1 MIEQSALYLC
11 IGRDVRATLADGRV
25 LAGRLVLLDGQLIRV
40 GTTGEAHSED
50 IVDLRVTATLQAYH
64 AAHEAGEALLPE
76 GWVVP
81 FTKDDLEQPERDF
94 PFIRLSN
101 YDCMLTGHLY
111 LEQDE
116 RNNYGRLVL
125 RDVRVEH
132 AVLSLSCMELR
143 KCWLYETA
151 GQELLLP
158 AKLQPSSSNSA
169 ELVDSRGTQVT
180 LPQEDIRGILHFP
193 QAGERIQ
200 LSNDAQTTEGIVLSV
215 NETLRDGVA
224 LLASVNLLLEDGS
237 VCTMPVTRT
246 TTLLWSGKVVSDAQG
261 NKSVDICGNNRM
273 RFDYS
278 TESMA
283 EGTEF
288 DWVREYSMVWCRLS
302 VSRKKSI
309 ATEVQQ
315 EQERFTGY
323 GIVVF
328 QPAEGIGFI
337 GPEFMTKNY
346 ATAMH
351 CGSMPRGNVAFRK
364 SLLPEDELKSGFLSI
379 VKYTTSMDPDS
390 VPEGEPK
397 PMATKVT
404 IVQQV
409 QLKEYSRILVDSK
422 GNVSKTVLSQEMVSL
437 SLMSPEI
444 SPEWVGREG
453 AGTPGILK
461 LFGIPEQP
469 AQLQS
474 CNLMVNAAVFRLAS
488 GELRTLSGREIEW
501 FRAFGQV
508 SAFFKKG
515 YGYVNGFYFFH
526 VNDCDEQVTRDHLYQ
541 LVEGQK
547 LLVSYA
553 LAIRWKDREQVLNAV
568 DVRMLSRNVHTARLV
583 MFRPEEAVV
592 ELDSAKYDPS
602 ASFHLPQ
609 REQLM
614 PCDVPL
620 VEDLNFYK
628 QDQSERLTY
637 PVEYWPVE
645 QNGTTMIHLAGAPQ
659 RERVVG
665 VPLVGYLLRA
675 GLGLR
680 GRFSFV
686 YRPEQLDWSN
696 QGEVYEEE
704 QKNGIYL
711 SLEEQ
716 NISLDFEN
724 GVQYVVNYTVHTN
737 AVGRPNAWVRKIL
750 WKGRLSD
757 LCPKPKELKLPEP
770 VQKKMQVD
778 TMDLSS
784 FHSNFPEPGEMF
796 GILTRKANTSGTI
809 GIHYEQN
816 YRSEQLPV
824 LYNSKNEVTFT
835 YHADYNGSTTEA
847 LNTKKYAYIVRYIQE
862 GTTTNTKTG
871 VEYPSLKDH
880 SEVLVLHRYLREG
893 AILDVAGDI
902 LTIWTPLEIRDK
914 DLNRKLLSE
923 VPLPIAGESVLLAP
937 ETTKG
942 NAEYRLCTTDGE
954 TLFAA
959 EDNENLG
966 RVADN
971 IEHVWRFGC
980 ITDYTVGNKEAVLN
994 GKYRFATSDMEKKL
1008 RGIADCRVGW
1018 GQLGL
1023 LCVFRL
1029 DRSRRIA
1036 AVARARSN
1044 RSFLPWE
1051 KALVREVIPEKSRIM
1066 VETLR
1071 DQATLC
1077 FRNTDNPDDQYISAA
1092 MRHDNELKDSTVWV
1106 RRAVMCWWN
1115 ADAAEAQLRAEVFE
1129 MRAEEQSVSIRYQ
1142 YQEDGAGTYVA
1153 EYRTSRYPLNEP
1165 ERFQTYLDKECRIR
1179 WTLSSENTAKLNAE
1193 LLEKTLQKTTNA
1205 KNPYIEAVNHTLKAG
1220 SAIYQDRPERK
1231 ELWEYLTC
1239 QTEEGTEFVPGRCA
1253 FVWGTRRAGKT
1264 TMMNQIEAQM
1274 QDDELL
1280 RSRTIFIKWGF
1291 FLSVVGGGEAVESGE
1306 WEAILYSEIL
1316 KGIAKIARENLQK
1329 KDKELFNFLKVHGLN
1344 TKLSEDGSARR
1355 EFDDFMERFNQCNT
1369 GKRPYR
1375 IVLVIDEFTGFA
1387 RTLYMKFQD
1396 ARSGDQL
1403 ERADSLKRQMDF
1415 IRYLSEKGI
1424 VQIFVGHDAMMQ
1436 AMEKLDAVNLNVQA
1450 AKKIVVTSLPPDAA
1464 RELIRAPMK
1473 REFGLDPYD
1482 SASGQRVVEQMLDL
1496 TGCFPDL
1503 LIKLCN
1509 EMAELYKASG
1519 PEYLRLQEN
1528 DLKNVVRH
1536 YLEKARLTW
1545 NSFSYLTEDDGDN
1558 LQRDGGADTSIY
1570 LRILAEE
1577 TVSQNARAIPTKMA
1591 NEVLFRKMGGQEA
1604 AEEAMDKLSRRGI
1617 LRWTAGNEV
1626 KITFGLY
1633 LEVAKK
1639 MMGCADV

>member
-1 MIEQSALYLC
+1 MIEQSTLYLC
-11 IGRDVRATLADGRV
+11 IGRDARATLADGRV

-40 GTTGEAHSED
+40 GTTGKVRSED

-101 YDCMLTGHLY
+101 YDCVLTGHLRM
-111 LEQDE
+111 ERDE
-116 RNNYGRLVL
+116 HNAYGRLVL
-125 RDVRVEH
+125 QDVRVEN
-132 AVLSLSCMELR
+132 AMLSLNCSELR
-143 KCWLYETA
+143 KFFWLYETT

-158 AKLQPSSSNSA
+158 AKLQSYSADSA

-180 LPQEDIRGILHFP
+180 LTRENIRAILHFP

-200 LSNDAQTTEGIVLSV
+200 LSDESQTTEGIVLSA
-215 NETLRDGVA
+215 NETVQDGVA
-224 LLASVNLLLEDGS
+224 WLASVNLLLEDGS
-237 VCTMPVTRT
+237 VCTVPVTKAT
-246 TTLLWSGKVVSDAQG
+246 SILWNGKVVASAQTG
-261 NKSVDICGNNRM
+261 KSVDLCDSTHLH
-273 RFDYS
+273 FDYS

-283 EGTEF
+283 EGTDFE
-288 DWVREYSMVWCRLS
+288 WVRERSMVWCSLS
-302 VSRKKSI
+302 VSRKKTI
-309 ATEVQQ
+309 ATEIQQ

-328 QPAEGIGFI
+328 QSAEGIGFI
-337 GPEFMTKNY
+337 GREFMTKKY
-346 ATAMH
+346 AAALH
-351 CGSMPRGNVAFRK
+351 YGSLPRGNVAFRT
-364 SLLPEDELKSGFLSI
+364 SLLPEEELKSGALAI

-390 VPEGEPK
+390 VPEGEQK

-404 IVQQV
+404 VVQRV
-409 QLKEYSRILVDSK
+409 QTEGYSRFLVDSN
-422 GNVSKTVLSQEMVSL
+422 GNVSKTVLSPEMVSL
-437 SLMSPEI
+437 SLMSQ
-444 SPEWVGREG
+444 EWTSTDAG
-453 AGTPGILK
+453 APGILK
-461 LFGIPEQP
+461 LAGAPAQP

-488 GELRTLSGREIEW
+488 GETRTLSGRDIQW
-501 FRAFGQV
+501 FRAFGRV
-508 SAFFKKG
+508 SAFYNS
-515 YGYVNGFYFFH
+515 YGYVNGVYFH
-526 VNDCDEQVTRDHLYQ
+526 IHDCDKSKIQGLYS
-541 LVEGQK
+541 LKKDQK

-553 LAIRWKDREQVLNAV
+553 LAIGWKDREQVLNAV
-568 DVRMLSRNVHTARLV
+568 DVAVLAQDVKRARLV

-757 LCPKPKELKLPEP
+757 LCPKPKESKIPKPAQETIQEGT
-770 VQKKMQVD
+770 VE
-778 TMDLSS
+778 LSGYRS
-784 FHSNFPEPGEMF
+784 DVPEPGEMF
-796 GILTRKANTSGTI
+796 GILTRKVNTSGTI
-809 GIHYEQN
+809 CTHYEQG
-816 YRSEQLPV
+816 YHPAQLPI
-824 LYNSKNEVTFT
+824 LYNLKNEVAFT
-835 YHADYNGSTTEA
+835 YHSDYNGPTTEP
-847 LNTKKYAYIVRYIQE
+847 LNTSKFVYLVSCICE
-862 GTTTNTKTG
+862 GTTTNSRTG
-871 VEYPSLKDH
+871 ADHPTLKNH
-880 SEVLVLHRYLREG
+880 SEVMVLRRYARKGVMLN
-893 AILDVAGDI
+893 VADDT
-902 LTIWTPLEIRDK
+902 LTVRTALTPRTK
-914 DLNRKLLSE
+914 DSDRKLLSE
-923 VPLPIAGESVLLAP
+923 VPLPIAGESLLLAP

-959 EDNENLG
+959 DDREELG
-966 RVADN
+966 RVEDN
-971 IEHVWRFGC
+971 LERIWRFGC
-980 ITDYTVGNKEAVLN
+980 ITDYTAGNKEAVLN
-994 GKYRFATSDMEKKL
+994 GQYCFATSDMEKKL
-1008 RGIADCRVGW
+1008 QGIADSRTGW
-1018 GQLGL
+1018 EQLGL

-1029 DRSRRIA
+1029 DANKRIA
-1036 AVARARSN
+1036 AVARARTN

-1051 KALVREVIPEKSRIM
+1051 KALVREVIPERNRIV
-1066 VETLR
+1066 VEALR

-1077 FRNTDNPDDQYISAA
+1077 FRNTDNPDDQYISTA

-1106 RRAVMCWWN
+1106 RRAVMCWRN
-1115 ADAAEAQLRAEVFE
+1115 AEDTETQLRAEVFE
-1129 MRAEEQSVSIRYQ
+1129 MRAEEQSVRIRYQ
-1142 YQEDGAGTYVA
+1142 YKEDGTGTYVA

-1165 ERFQTYLDKECRIR
+1165 ERFHDYLNGECHIR
-1179 WTLSSENTAKLNAE
+1179 WELSLENPAELNAE
-1193 LLEKTLQKTTNA
+1193 LLEKTLQKNPEA
-1205 KNPYIEAVNHTLKAG
+1205 KNPYTKAVDHTLEAG
-1220 SAIYQDRPERK
+1220 SSVYQDRPERK

-1264 TMMNQIEAQM
+1264 TMMNQIKAQV
-1274 QDDELL
+1274 DGDELL

-1291 FLSVVGGGEAVESGE
+1291 FLSVVGGKAALVSGK
-1306 WEAILYSEIL
+1306 WERYLYEEIL
-1316 KGIAKIARENLQK
+1316 RGIADAAENREDLCT
-1329 KDKELFNFLKVHGLN
+1329 FLESNKLS
-1344 TKLSEDGSARR
+1344 TKLSDSGDAQR
-1355 EFDDFMERFNQCNT
+1355 EFDEFMRRFNQGNT

-1375 IVLVIDEFTGFA
+1375 IVLMIDEFTSFA
-1387 RTLYMKFQD
+1387 CTLYWEFQD
-1396 ARSGDQL
+1396 ARSAGNQ
-1403 ERADSLKRQMDF
+1403 ERADSLKQKMNF

-1424 VQIFVGHDAMMQ
+1424 IQIFVGHDAMMQ
-1436 AMEKLDAVNLNVQA
+1436 AMEKMDAVNLNVQA
-1450 AKKIVVTSLPPDAA
+1450 AKKIVVTSLPPEGA
-1464 RELIRAPMK
+1464 RELIRVPMK
-1473 REFGLDPYD
+1473 RAFGLDPYD

-1519 PEYLRLQEN
+1519 QECLRLQEN
-1528 DLKNVVRH
+1528 DLKNVVQH
-1536 YLEKARLTW
+1536 YLEKERMTW

-1558 LQRDGGADTSIY
+1558 LRPDGGADTSIY

-1577 TVSQNARAIPTKMA
+1577 TVSRKARTIPTKTA
-1591 NEVLFRKMGGQEA
+1591 NEVLFQKMGSQGA
-1604 AEEAMDKLSRRGI
+1604 AEEAMDKLIRRGI

>member
-1 MIEQSALYLC
+1 MIEQSTLYLC

-40 GTTGEAHSED
+40 GTTGEVRSED

-64 AAHEAGEALLPE
+64 AAHGAGEALLPE

-101 YDCMLTGHLY
+101 YDCVLTGHLY

-116 RNNYGRLVL
+116 RNAYGQLVL

-132 AVLSLSCMELR
+132 AVISLSCLELR
-143 KCWLYETA
+143 KCWLYKTA

-158 AKLQPSSSNSA
+158 AKLQSYSAESA
-169 ELVDSRGTQVT
+169 ELVDDRGTQVT
-180 LPQEDIRGILHFP
+180 LPREDIQAILHFP

-200 LSNDAQTTEGIVLSV
+200 LSDDAQTTEGIVLSV
-215 NETLRDGVA
+215 NETVQDGVA
-224 LLASVNLLLEDGS
+224 WLASMNLLLEDGS
-237 VCTMPVTRT
+237 VCTVPVTRAT
-246 TTLLWSGKVVSDAQG
+246 NILWSGKVVASTQNG
-261 NKSVDICGNNRM
+261 KSVDICDSTRL

-288 DWVREYSMVWCRLS
+288 DWVRERSMVWCSLS

-309 ATEVQQ
+309 ATQVQQ

-328 QPAEGIGFI
+328 QPAEGICFI
-337 GPEFMTKNY
+337 GSEFMTKNY
-346 ATAMH
+346 AAAMH
-351 CGSMPRGNVAFRK
+351 CGGLPRGNVAFRR
-364 SLLPEDELKSGFLSI
+364 SLLPEDELKSGFLSV

-409 QLKEYSRILVDSK
+409 QLKEYSRILVDSN
-422 GNVSKTVLSQEMVSL
+422 GNVSKTVLSPEMVSL

-444 SPEWVGREG
+444 SPEWTGGEG

-488 GELRTLSGREIEW
+488 GELRTLSGREIEC
-501 FRAFGQV
+501 FRAFGLV
-508 SAFFKKG
+508 STFFKRG
-515 YGYVNGFYFFH
+515 YGYVNGFYFH
-526 VNDCDEQVTRDHLYQ
+526 ANDCDEPKIRDLYN
-541 LVEGQK
+541 LTEGQK
-547 LLVSYA
+547 PLVSYA
-553 LAIRWKDREQVLNAV
+553 LAIRWKEREQVLNAV
-568 DVRMLSRNVHTARLV
+568 DVRVLSRDIHTARLV
-583 MFRPEEAVV
+583 MFRSEEAVV

-602 ASFHLPQ
+602 APFRLPQ

-620 VEDLNFYK
+620 VEDLDFYT
-628 QDQSERLTY
+628 QNQSRRLTY

-645 QNGTTMIHLAGAPQ
+645 QDGSTMIHLAGAPQ
-659 RERVVG
+659 REQVQD

-711 SLEEQ
+711 PLEEQ

-724 GVQYVVNYTVHTN
+724 GVQYVVNYTIHTN
-737 AVGRPNAWVRKIL
+737 AAGRPNAWVRKIL

-757 LCPKPKELKLPEP
+757 LCPKPKEPKLSEP
-770 VQKKMQVD
+770 VQEKMQVD
-778 TMDLSS
+778 TMDLSGY
-784 FHSNFPEPGEMF
+784 HSNFPEPGEMF
-796 GILTRKANTSGTI
+796 GILTRKVGTSGTI
-809 GIHYEQN
+809 GIHYERKC
-816 YRSEQLPV
+816 RSEQLPI
-824 LYNSKNEVTFT
+824 LYNSKNEVTFA
-835 YHADYNGSTTEA
+835 YHDDYNGPTTES
-847 LNTKKYAYIVRYIQE
+847 LNTSKYAYLVRCIRE
-862 GTTTNTKTG
+862 GTTINTKTG
-871 VEYPSLKDH
+871 VEYPSLKNH
-880 SEVLVLHRYLREG
+880 SEILVLRRYSRKEL
-893 AILDVAGDI
+893 ILDVAGDN
-902 LTIWTPLEIRDK
+902 LTIWTPLTIRDNY
-914 DLNRKLLSE
+914 LNRKLLSE

-942 NAEYRLCTTDGE
+942 NAKYRLCTTDGE

-1008 RGIADCRVGW
+1008 QGIADCRVGW

-1051 KALVREVIPEKSRIM
+1051 KALVREVIPEKSRII

-1071 DQATLC
+1071 DHVTLC

-1092 MRHDNELKDSTVWV
+1092 MRHDNELKDITVWV

-1165 ERFQTYLDKECRIR
+1165 KRFQAYLDQECHIR
-1179 WTLSSENTAKLNAE
+1179 WVHSAESAAKLDAR
-1193 LLEKTLQKTTNA
+1193 LLDESLQKKPEG
-1205 KNPYIEAVNHTLKAG
+1205 KNPYAEAVDRTLRPGA
-1220 SAIYQDRPERK
+1220 AIYQDRPERK

-1264 TMMNQIEAQM
+1264 SMMNQIEAQI
-1274 QDDELL
+1274 QGDELL
-1280 RSRTIFIKWGF
+1280 RSRTIFIKWGV
-1291 FLSVVGGGEAVESGE
+1291 FLSVVGGEAAITSGK
-1306 WEAILYSEIL
+1306 WEKNLYEEIL
-1316 KGIAKIARENLQK
+1316 LGIADAAEDSADLGAFLEN
-1329 KDKELFNFLKVHGLN
+1329 NGLN
-1344 TKLSEDGSARR
+1344 TELSSSGDARA
-1355 EFDDFMERFNQCNT
+1355 EFDDFMQRFNRCNT

-1387 RTLYMKFQD
+1387 RTLYLKFQD
-1396 ARSGDQL
+1396 ARSNGRL
-1403 ERADSLKRQMDF
+1403 ERANSLKRQMDF
-1415 IRYLSEKGI
+1415 IRYLSENGI
-1424 VQIFVGHDAMMQ
+1424 TQIFVGHDAMMQ

-1464 RELIRAPMK
+1464 RELIRTPMK

-1482 SASGQRVVEQMLDL
+1482 SADGQRMVEQMLDL

-1509 EMAELYKASG
+1509 EMAELYRSSG
-1519 PEYLRLQEN
+1519 PEHLRLQEN
-1528 DLKNVVRH
+1528 DLKKVVQH
-1536 YLEKARLTW
+1536 YLEKACLTW

-1558 LQRDGGADTSIY
+1558 LRRDGGADTSIY
-1570 LRILAEE
+1570 LRTLAEE
-1577 TVSQNARAIPTKMA
+1577 TVDRNARAIPTKTA
-1591 NEVLFRKMGGQEA
+1591 NEVLFQKMGGQEA